1 MSELLSY
8 CVIEVTEEV
17 KFMKISLVSL
27 FHSFDTDGQ
36 KIFKDEFEIL
46 TH

>member
-17 KFMKISLVSL
+17 TFMKISLVLL
-27 FHSFDTDGQ
+27 FHSCDDTFSRYTEMEQ
-36 KIFKDEFEIL
+36 KYQNM
-46 TH
+46 